1 MEYTKKEISE
11 MQGMMRGAADVN
23 VQVEILAQIYGVS
36 GDARKVIYWIA
47 AAVLNITVTF

>member
-1 MEYTKKEISE
+1 MKTQYIFPLLLILADI
-11 MQGMMRGAADVN
+11 GAAV
-23 VQVEILAQIYGVS
+23 VYGVS